1 MTWPGAHGQRLRFS
15 VRVAGMDPDAAH
27 SLSVLL
33 WCGVVG
39 FKLVR
44 LGQRW
49 RWQGGAALGRAFD
62 LELRRRGWTA
72 PSS

>member
-1 MTWPGAHGQRLRFS
+1 
-15 VRVAGMDPDAAH
+15 MDPDAAH